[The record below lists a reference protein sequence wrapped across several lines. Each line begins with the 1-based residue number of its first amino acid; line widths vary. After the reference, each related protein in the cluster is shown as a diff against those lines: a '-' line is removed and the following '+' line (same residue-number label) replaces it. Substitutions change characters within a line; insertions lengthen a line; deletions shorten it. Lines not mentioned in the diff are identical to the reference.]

1 MRIVQATLEHLDL
14 LTPLFIKYR
23 EFYGEL
29 PFPDSSRKFLET
41 RLKRKESVI
50 YLALADDE
58 DKLLGYCQLFPS
70 YSSLSLKRV
79 WILNDI
85 FVAEDA
91 RRQLVADR
99 LIQQAKKL
107 AKETNAVRLRVST
120 SIHNEVAQKVYESIG
135 FREDSKFK
143 NYTLE
148 LDD

>member
-1 MRIVQATLEHLDL
+1 M
-14 LTPLFIKYR
+14 
-23 EFYGEL
+23 
-29 PFPDSSRKFLET
+29 
-41 RLKRKESVI
+41 
-50 YLALADDE
+50 
-58 DKLLGYCQLFPS
+58 
-70 YSSLSLKRV
+70 